1 MKYQWTGKMTVR
13 LLALMAIVG
22 TVSAIVLVP
31 SFQPTVPRINS
42 VAPLRLAGAR
52 DYQNWRQVS

>member
-1 MKYQWTGKMTVR
+1 MTVR

-22 TVSAIVLVP
+22 TVSAIALVP
-31 SFQPTVPRINS
+31 SFQPTVPRIDS

-52 DYQNWRQVS
+52 DYQNWRQVN